1 MGSALI
7 VDDHPVVVGA
17 VRMVLESAG
26 YEPIHVTGKG
36 VDVVSMLREHA
47 PELVVLDLKLDGFGG
62 LEVLARIRAIGLVC
76 KVLIFTSADPEHY
89 LMRCRRAGAMA
100 FVAKSASMQHLQNA
114 IKAVRSG
121 YTYFPEMPV
130 VNAGQSEAHR
140 DERELIAL
148 LSTREMEIMLKLARG
163 ESNKHIALKMN
174 LSHKT
179 ISTYKTRLMLKLGVS
194 SLVVLREFVKRNGLF
209 P

>member
-17 VRMVLESAG
+17 LRLVLESAG
-26 YEPIHVTGKG
+26 YQPIHVTTCG
-36 VDVVSMLREHA
+36 VDVVPMLREHA
-47 PELVVLDLKLDGFGG
+47 PELVVLDLKLKGFGG
-62 LEVLARIRAIGLVC
+62 LEVLARIRAVGLVC
-76 KVLIFTSADPEHY
+76 KVVIFTSADPEHY

-121 YTYFPEMPV
+121 YSYFPEMPA
-130 VNAGQSEAHR
+130 VNAGQTEAHR
-140 DERELIAL
+140 DERDSIDC
-148 LSTREMEIMLKLARG
+148 LSTREMQILLKLAEG
-163 ESNKHIALKMN
+163 ESNKQIALEMN

-194 SLVVLREFVKRNGLF
+194 SLVVLREFVKRNGLL
-209 P
+209 

>member
-17 VRMVLESAG
+17 LRLVLESAG
-26 YEPIHVTGKG
+26 YKPIYVTSKG
-36 VDVVSMLREHA
+36 VDVVPMLREHS

-62 LEVLARIRAIGLVC
+62 LEVLERIRAIGLVC
-76 KVLIFTSADPEHY
+76 KVVIFTSADPEHY

-100 FVAKSASMQHLQNA
+100 FVAKSASMEHLQNA
-114 IKAVRSG
+114 IKAVRLG
-121 YTYFPEMPV
+121 YSYFPEMPV
-130 VNAGQSEAHR
+130 NAVQSEAHR

-163 ESNKHIALKMN
+163 ESNKHIALTMN

-179 ISTYKTRLMLKLGVS
+179 VSTYKSRLMLKLGVS
-194 SLVVLREFVKRNGLF
+194 SLVALGAFVKRNGLS
-209 P
+209 